1 MFQKLTTTC
10 CLTLFF
16 RLLYRNCLTNLTTK
30 IKIMLRIMNG
40 LPENVLGVSAEGK
53 ITASDYEA
61 VSIPAIKKI
70 KKKKNIKLL
79 YHLGSN
85 FTGFDPNTMMVDA
98 KLGMNYLSNW
108 DKIALVSDHHMV
120 NNFAKF
126 RSEERRVGK
135 ECRSRW

>member
-1 MFQKLTTTC
+1 MLT
-10 CLTLFF
+10 
-16 RLLYRNCLTNLTTK
+16 
-30 IKIMLRIMNG
+30 IMND
-40 LPENVLGVSAEGK
+40 LPDNVLGVFAEGK
-53 ITASDYEA
+53 ITVSDYEA

-70 KKKKNIKLL
+70 KIKKNIKLL

-85 FTGFDPNTMMVDA
+85 FTGFDPNTMMIDA

-126 RSEERRVGK
+126 FGYILSCEICIFKDAELEDAKKWITEQKSMNV
-135 ECRSRW
+135 

>member
-1 MFQKLTTTC
+1 
-10 CLTLFF
+10 
-16 RLLYRNCLTNLTTK
+16 
-30 IKIMLRIMNG
+30 MNG
-40 LPENVLGVSAEGK
+40 LPDNVLGVSAEGK
-53 ITASDYEA
+53 ITVSDYEA

-108 DKIALVSDHHMV
+108 DKIALVSDHLMV

-126 RSEERRVGK
+126 FGYILSCEICIFKDAELEEAKKWISEQKIIQV
-135 ECRSRW
+135 